1 MNEYVQKP
9 RVYDPGA
16 RVYVPRQDGYDPR
29 DGADISWEFG
39 FMIEMNWGFRVCDP
53 FLRHYDPEPICYI
66 SHQQLSAQPKASS
79 FLHKNNLLC
88 LNRKQADY
96 GGFPNSFSNFSLL
109 LCFA

>member
-1 MNEYVQKP
+1 MNMYRSRGFMI
-9 RVYDPGA
+9 RVLGFMI
-16 RVYVPRQDGYDPR
+16 QDLTDR
-29 DGADISWEFG
+29 IREFG
-39 FMIEMNWGFRVCDP
+39 FMNEMNWGFRVCDP